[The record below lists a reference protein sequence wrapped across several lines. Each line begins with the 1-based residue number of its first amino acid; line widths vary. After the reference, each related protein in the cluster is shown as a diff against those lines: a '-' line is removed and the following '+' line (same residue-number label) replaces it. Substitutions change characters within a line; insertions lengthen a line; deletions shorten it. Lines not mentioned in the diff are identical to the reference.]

1 MRGYLELAIR
11 LSKNSNLHGEAFN
24 FGPKNSQN
32 KSVIELIKQAKK
44 NWKNVN
50 YKIVKSKKKQYESK
64 LLKLNSNKAKR
75 LLKWESKLN
84 FSHRCQ

>member
-44 NWKNVN
+44 IGKMLITKSLNLKKNN
-50 YKIVKSKKKQYESK
+50 MSRS
-64 LLKLNSNKAKR
+64 
-75 LLKWESKLN
+75 
-84 FSHRCQ
+84 F